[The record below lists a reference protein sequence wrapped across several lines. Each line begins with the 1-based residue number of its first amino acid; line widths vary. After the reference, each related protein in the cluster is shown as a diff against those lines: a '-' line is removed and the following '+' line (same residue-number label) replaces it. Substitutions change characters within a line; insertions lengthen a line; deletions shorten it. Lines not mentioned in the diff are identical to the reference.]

1 MFEIMNK
8 VRRNMKFQEN
18 NLSSEMWSKFT
29 SGYSRIEKRHMKKMS
44 EYAVTI
50 PQFNVLKVLLHSG
63 SMPLKKISNE
73 LNVTGANITCVVD
86 NLEKREFVSR
96 IPSTVDR
103 RIINAELTEKGKEMI
118 NSIFPTYLDVLEKA
132 TTNFAE
138 TEKKEFIRLLEKL
151 VA

>member
-1 MFEIMNK
+1 MFETMNK